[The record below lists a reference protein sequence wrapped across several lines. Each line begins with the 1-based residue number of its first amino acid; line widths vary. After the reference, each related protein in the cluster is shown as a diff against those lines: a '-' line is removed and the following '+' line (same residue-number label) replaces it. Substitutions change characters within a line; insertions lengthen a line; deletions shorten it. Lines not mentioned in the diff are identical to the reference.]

1 MSGHGYASWNWTL
14 INVNVSINKKA
25 NNWRKKFFCKWIT
38 KVNEEKDI
46 WVVIDSSLKSE
57 LHGAEK
63 IKRQIEW
70 LG

>member
-1 MSGHGYASWNWTL
+1 MSGPGYASWNWTL
-14 INVNVSINKKA
+14 INNKKA
-25 NNWRKKFFCKWIT
+25 NYRKYFFFCKWIT

-46 WVVIDSSLKSE
+46 RVVIDSSLKFE

-63 IKRQIEW
+63 IKKQIEW